1 MREYKS
7 ELTEEIIHYLQTKET
22 EIRNK
27 TSRRERYLLC
37 ADLLKSK
44 YVKSL
49 SEIAHIDDIERCIIL
64 TKAAQLVPY
73 IVDFITTS
81 NMIVLKEYYNDAIVI
96 MKYINSI
103 CDERNNIR

>member
-1 MREYKS
+1 MNEYKS
-7 ELTEEIIHYLQTKET
+7 ELTEEVIHYLQTKET

-27 TSRRERYLLC
+27 AYQRERYLLC

-49 SEIAHIDDIERCIIL
+49 SEIALIDDIERCMTL

-73 IVDFITTS
+73 INDFITTS
-81 NMIVLKEYYNDAIVI
+81 NRAVPKDYYNDAIVI
-96 MKYINSI
+96 MEYINSI
-103 CDERNNIR
+103 CKERKGE